1 MADSLT
7 EEQVSEFKEAFSL
20 FDKDGDGQ
28 ITTKE
33 LGTVMRSL
41 GQNPSESELQDMI
54 NEVDADNN
62 GTIDFPEF
70 LTMMARKMKDTDSEE
85 EIREAFKV
93 FDRDNNGFISAAE
106 LRHVMTS
113 IGEKLTDDEVDEM
126 IREADQD
133 GDGRIDYN
141 EFVQLM
147 MQKLGCDNA
156 EHIAT
161 VRGSERSAKELTTS
175 MIPVAVQTSNGACGA
190 ALDPSSRGMG
200 LMSHAAPVRPL
211 ANGEPQRFPPEA
223 ETARDGMALGNGA
236 GGAGVPALKGGGRLK
251 ERIGPCSVPCSTGA
265 VSVRAREKRRR
276 HSRRARIMLVS
287 IYIPQPRPPL
297 QMSGLRRGRLWLC
310 VAAVWLLCFW
320 YLRDSFGSGD
330 PLAGPGPHPWAR
342 RPARYP
348 VEKLSAIPSGRKG
361 VKIPQIQ
368 ATPPVEGVT
377 AKELRLSRLNAV
389 KKSFEHSWKGY
400 SYYAW
405 MHDEVTP
412 LTGKAKDPFGGWAA
426 TLVDSLDSLWIMDMK
441 DEFIKAVAAAQGIDF
456 SRSAIPL
463 INIFETNI
471 RYLGGFISA
480 YEISGKTHPALLKKA
495 VEVGD
500 LLMCAFDTP
509 NHMPVTRF
517 DWKAYVYGKKQVA
530 DQHVLVSEIG
540 SLCLEMTKLSHLTG
554 DMKYY
559 DAIKRIGDEFE
570 ASQLNSRLPGMWP
583 VEIDAYTPAFHAGT
597 DFTLGGM
604 SDSLYEYLPKQ
615 YLLLG
620 GQLEQPRTMYEQ
632 FLPVAKKH
640 LFRKALTPWKEPIL
654 ISGDYVI
661 TDLPGEKPTFTE
673 VYRGQHLT
681 CFAGGMV
688 GMASRLFNQP
698 QDLEV
703 AIQLTEGCVWAYNA
717 TQTGLGPEV
726 FNFVPCGGLE
736 SSDPTACDWDEAKWL
751 KAIETQNPNEFTE
764 PPMNKP
770 EGWKKPTPQEV
781 VDRHNIPK
789 GMAMVGDPKY
799 ILRPEAIESI
809 FILYRLT
816 GDATWMDKAWDMF
829 ERIEKLTR
837 TEIAASALND
847 VTKKEP
853 VMMDSMESFWLAETL
868 KYFYLIFSEFDVF
881 IRNVR
886 AAKTIADERA
896 VIQKESAAI
905 RASFREESHDANTRR
920 NNVAKL
926 LYLFTLG
933 ERTHFGQIEC
943 LKLLAS
949 PRFADKRLG
958 HLATSLLLDENQEVL
973 TLVTNS
979 LQNDLGHSNQY
990 VVGLA
995 LCTLGNIASIEMS
1008 RDLFAEIEN
1017 LVSTSNP
1024 YIRRK
1029 AALCA
1034 MRITR
1039 KVPDLQEHFVEKAS
1053 QLLSD
1058 RNHGVLLCGL
1068 TLVISLCEAD
1078 EEEGGEE
1085 GIVEKFRSFVP
1096 GLVRTLKGLAT
1107 SGYAPEH
1114 DVTGI
1119 TDPFLQVKILHLLR
1133 VLAVGDAE
1141 TSEQINDILAQ
1152 VATNTESSKNV
1163 GNSIL
1168 YEAVRTILDIEADSG
1183 LRVLGV
1189 NILGKFLTN
1198 RDNNIRYVALNT
1210 LIKVVAIE
1218 PNAVQRHRN
1227 TILECLR
1234 DPDISIRR
1242 RALDLSFTLIN
1253 ESNVRVLI
1261 RELLA
1266 FLEVADNEFKPTMT
1280 SQIGI
1285 AADKFSPNKRWHF
1298 DTMLRVLSLAGNYVK
1313 EQILSSF
1320 VRLVATSPEL
1330 QTYAVQK
1337 LYINLKKDI
1346 TQESLTQAGAWC
1358 VGEYSGALLK
1368 GGQYEEEELVQEV
1381 KESEIV
1387 DLFSLILNS
1396 AYGTQVT
1403 TEYIITALM
1412 KLTTRFSDASQV
1424 ERIRRLMQHNQTSLD
1439 VEVQQRAVEYGN
1451 LFQFDQVRRGVLEK
1465 MPVPQIKEESRVL
1478 GAAPTKKKA
1487 ANRKSR
1493 VIKPTEQ
1500 DLLDIMD
1507 SPAATP
1513 SAPSTTNTDLLA
1525 DILGGTTSPAPSS
1538 TSPPPPQSNVSSIMD
1553 LFGSGPEQSTA
1564 SPAPSSSTLD
1574 LMSPVSAASPQPQ
1587 AAQAPAGIPCYDA
1600 NDLNLTFQIQRNAEG
1615 MIQAIAK
1622 FRNSGPAT
1630 LSNVG
1635 VQAAVPKSQKLQLL
1649 SISSSDLAPGTE
1661 ATQTMRVSGCKGP
1674 LRLRLRITYMHPSAG
1689 QVMDQVNWT
1698 EPS

>member
-1 MADSLT
+1 MSSL
-7 EEQVSEFKEAFSL
+7 
-20 FDKDGDGQ
+20 
-28 ITTKE
+28 
-33 LGTVMRSL
+33 
-41 GQNPSESELQDMI
+41 
-54 NEVDADNN
+54 
-62 GTIDFPEF
+62 
-70 LTMMARKMKDTDSEE
+70 
-85 EIREAFKV
+85 
-93 FDRDNNGFISAAE
+93 
-106 LRHVMTS
+106 
-113 IGEKLTDDEVDEM
+113 
-126 IREADQD
+126 
-133 GDGRIDYN
+133 
-141 EFVQLM
+141 
-147 MQKLGCDNA
+147 
-156 EHIAT
+156 
-161 VRGSERSAKELTTS
+161 
-175 MIPVAVQTSNGACGA
+175 
-190 ALDPSSRGMG
+190 
-200 LMSHAAPVRPL
+200 
-211 ANGEPQRFPPEA
+211 
-223 ETARDGMALGNGA
+223 
-236 GGAGVPALKGGGRLK
+236 
-251 ERIGPCSVPCSTGA
+251 
-265 VSVRAREKRRR
+265 
-276 HSRRARIMLVS
+276 
-287 IYIPQPRPPL
+287 
-297 QMSGLRRGRLWLC
+297 
-310 VAAVWLLCFW
+310 
-320 YLRDSFGSGD
+320 
-330 PLAGPGPHPWAR
+330 
-342 RPARYP
+342 
-348 VEKLSAIPSGRKG
+348 
-361 VKIPQIQ
+361 
-368 ATPPVEGVT
+368 
-377 AKELRLSRLNAV
+377 
-389 KKSFEHSWKGY
+389 
-400 SYYAW
+400 
-405 MHDEVTP
+405 
-412 LTGKAKDPFGGWAA
+412 
-426 TLVDSLDSLWIMDMK
+426 
-441 DEFIKAVAAAQGIDF
+441 
-456 SRSAIPL
+456 
-463 INIFETNI
+463 
-471 RYLGGFISA
+471 
-480 YEISGKTHPALLKKA
+480 
-495 VEVGD
+495 
-500 LLMCAFDTP
+500 
-509 NHMPVTRF
+509 
-517 DWKAYVYGKKQVA
+517 KQ
-530 DQHVLVSEIG
+530 
-540 SLCLEMTKLSHLTG
+540 
-554 DMKYY
+554 
-559 DAIKRIGDEFE
+559 
-570 ASQLNSRLPGMWP
+570 
-583 VEIDAYTPAFHAGT
+583 
-597 DFTLGGM
+597 
-604 SDSLYEYLPKQ
+604 
-615 YLLLG
+615 
-620 GQLEQPRTMYEQ
+620 
-632 FLPVAKKH
+632 
-640 LFRKALTPWKEPIL
+640 
-654 ISGDYVI
+654 
-661 TDLPGEKPTFTE
+661 
-673 VYRGQHLT
+673 
-681 CFAGGMV
+681 
-688 GMASRLFNQP
+688 
-698 QDLEV
+698 
-703 AIQLTEGCVWAYNA
+703 
-717 TQTGLGPEV
+717 
-726 FNFVPCGGLE
+726 
-736 SSDPTACDWDEAKWL
+736 
-751 KAIETQNPNEFTE
+751 
-764 PPMNKP
+764 
-770 EGWKKPTPQEV
+770 
-781 VDRHNIPK
+781 
-789 GMAMVGDPKY
+789 
-799 ILRPEAIESI
+799 
-809 FILYRLT
+809 
-816 GDATWMDKAWDMF
+816 
-829 ERIEKLTR
+829 
-837 TEIAASALND
+837 
-847 VTKKEP
+847 
-853 VMMDSMESFWLAETL
+853 
-868 KYFYLIFSEFDVF
+868 F

-905 RASFREESHDANTRR
+905 RASFREESHDPNTRR

-979 LQNDLGHSNQY
+979 LKNDLGHSNQY

-1008 RDLFAEIEN
+1008 RDLFPEIEN

-1039 KVPDLQEHFVEKAS
+1039 KVPDLQEHFLEKAT

-1068 TLVISLCEAD
+1068 TLVTSLCEAD

-1210 LIKVVAIE
+1210 LIRVVAIE

-1298 DTMLRVLSLAGNYVK
+1298 DTMLRVMSLAGNYVK

-1320 VRLVATSPEL
+1320 VRLVATTTEL

-1337 LYINLKKDI
+1337 LYVNLKKDI

-1358 VGEYSGALLK
+1358 IGEYSDALLK
-1368 GGQYEEEELVQEV
+1368 GGQYEEEELVQVV

-1396 AYGTQVT
+1396 AYATQVS

-1513 SAPSTTNTDLLA
+1513 SNAPSTTNTDLLA
-1525 DILGGTTSPAPSS
+1525 DILGGATSPAPSS
-1538 TSPPPPQSNVSSIMD
+1538 TSPPPLQSNVSSIMD
-1553 LFGSGPEQSTA
+1553 LFGAEPSTA
-1564 SPAPSSSTLD
+1564 SPAPSSNLD

-1587 AAQAPAGIPCYDA
+1587 TPQTPAGIPCYDA

-1622 FRNSGPAT
+1622 FRNSGTAT

-1635 VQAAVPKSQKLQLL
+1635 LQAAVPKSQKLQLL
-1649 SISSSDLAPGTE
+1649 SISSSDLMPGAE

-1674 LRLRLRITYMHPSAG
+1674 LRLRLRITYMHPTAG